1 MVDGSIGPCGRRA
14 GRPNSP
20 RPNRKADLAGSTPQR
35 STAGGRRMS
44 DKPGDGSTSRCSI
57 CSPVVKP
64 ATAGELAPLGPGP
77 LPLQAGLRMDSGI
90 LAMTKIKASG
100 GSLRIV
106 PLHMYKRPTR
116 TSCKSILSMSR
127 ISSPTPSR
135 CQGFSQQIRYQANG
149 QELSKPAFKLVKRAV
164 RRGLNCR
171 PSALRKEGLPG
182 PYKST
187 AVSLSRPYG
196 MSGHLGGHS
205 RPDVSVAVS
214 LGDNRVQRQA
224 PFTTPLWRPG
234 QGAEPAHGW

>member
-1 MVDGSIGPCGRRA
+1 VTVHVPLFNKFAYGETSHGWELSPLVLDLCHSRRA
-14 GRPNSP
+14 CGWNP
-20 RPNRKADLAGSTPQR
+20 
-35 STAGGRRMS
+35 
-44 DKPGDGSTSRCSI
+44 
-57 CSPVVKP
+57 
-64 ATAGELAPLGPGP
+64 EL
-77 LPLQAGLRMDSGI
+77 
-90 LAMTKIKASG
+90 LAMTKIEASG
-100 GSLRIV
+100 DRLRIV

-116 TSCKSILSMSR
+116 TSCKSTLSMSR

-164 RRGLNCR
+164 RRGLSCR

-187 AVSLSRPYG
+187 EVSLSRPYG